1 MRGLGSG
8 GRDCHCGDC
17 WLPKNV
23 RDGRMGSGSVAAVD
37 TAAAE
42 GGVVVL
48 ASERYFQGCRRT
60 GP

>member
-17 WLPKNV
+17 WLPKDV
-23 RDGRMGSGSVAAVD
+23 RDGRTGSGSVAAVD

-42 GGVVVL
+42 GGVVV
-48 ASERYFQGCRRT
+48 E
-60 GP
+60 